1 MKIEPRTFTL
11 PNGEVLA
18 VRSVS
23 AADAETYCKFK
34 NTTYRETHF
43 LARDPEEGHYELEK
57 VRNGLAACEESPV
70 NFEVGVFD
78 GEEQVGDVAVCCV
91 KNALKTRHRAVMGIS
106 VRKDYWGCGL
116 GSYLMQLAIDQTRAN
131 GFEQLDD
138 AAARFIAEKY
148 PNALVREFDWDDGLL
163 EVEIYHEGKEKSV
176 CFDGAGRWVK
186 TEWDVRLS
194 ELPDAVR
201 TAIAGSQYASYRVD
215 DIEYVQTSGTEYYRI
230 ELERGDSE
238 ATLRVDAS
246 GNML

>member
-11 PNGEVLA
+11 PNGKVLT

-57 VRNGLAACEESPV
+57 VRNGLVACEESPV

-106 VRKDYWGCGL
+106 IEQKYWGCGL
-116 GSYLMQLAIDQTRAN
+116 GHFLMQLAVDQTRAN
-131 GFEQLDD
+131 GFEQLELGVYSDN
-138 AAARFIAEKY
+138 ARAIHLYEKFGFERY
-148 PNALVREFDWDDGLL
+148 GIQPRAFKLKDGTYRD
-163 EVEIYHEGKEKSV
+163 EIIM
-176 CFDGAGRWVK
+176 VK
-186 TEWDVRLS
+186 
-194 ELPDAVR
+194 
-201 TAIAGSQYASYRVD
+201 
-215 DIEYVQTSGTEYYRI
+215 
-230 ELERGDSE
+230 
-238 ATLRVDAS
+238 
-246 GNML
+246 ML